1 MDIPCTDSKSLVDK
15 LQGVAR
21 KMEDDL
27 KKWNEEVK
35 GSRSTFYELN
45 NYTTAQLVKLRK
57 ELGKMRANG
66 GVAVVEPGVM
76 LLLQSISPDLTP
88 AAVKDSVLNFLME
101 AASPENQRTEAML
114 CSQHGEFSKQPVLSG
129 NENLNAHHQPPSAIG
144 LLNVN
149 RFETNVILDA
159 IKSDAIKPTS
169 SRLTIEQLTGKVKD
183 AFINLTSTYG
193 FPPRLVLS
201 ALEQCGEDKYAAED
215 WCNEHLMAFTE
226 SEAQLDDEATY
237 PESREEQ
244 MDLTEQQSESQSK
257 INGKYSCTM
266 LYIYLFLVLYLYV
279 CLHRAV

>member
-1 MDIPCTDSKSLVDK
+1 MDIPCTDKESLVDK
-15 LQGVAR
+15 LQGMAR

-88 AAVKDSVLNFLME
+88 AALKDSVLNFLME

-129 NENLNAHHQPPSAIG
+129 NENLNAHHQPPSAVG
-144 LLNVN
+144 PLNVN

-159 IKSDAIKPTS
+159 IESDAIKPTS
-169 SRLTIEQLTGKVKD
+169 SRLTIEQLTGKLKD

-244 MDLTEQQSESQSK
+244 MDQTEQESESQSK
-257 INGKYSCTM
+257 AYSKQLSCC
-266 LYIYLFLVLYLYV
+266 YSVIYFPCITLV
-279 CLHRAV
+279 CA